1 MTSTA
6 EQSGSKVPA
15 VTLVFWIIKIA
26 ATTLGETAGDTITM
40 TLGWGYLAGT
50 AVFLTLLV
58 VLIAIQIAASK
69 FHPLLY
75 WATIIASTTAGTT
88 LADFADRS
96 LGIGYAGGSALLLAG
111 LIAVL
116 GLWYWSLG
124 SISVATVSTPKVE
137 AFYWTAITLSQTLG
151 TALGD
156 WTADDTGLGYEG
168 GALVFAAAL
177 AALALAYYLTN
188 VSRVFLFW
196 AAFILSRPL
205 GATVGDFLDKPV
217 SDGGLALSRP
227 LASAVIG
234 AFIVA
239 CLLLLPQRAARTRQ
253 DPHDRAALLCRCAW
267 TGRDFGMPTAQIGKL
282 LRHRQLRYFH
292 EIDGHERRD
301 VGDGKLLSGDIR
313 PLFQFA
319 IEEAQKFEHARLV
332 GFAPRR
338 HLRIDH
344 HLHGRM
350 QMLKQVRHGKVQ
362 MELDAPAPHFD
373 QRAVQRAAAE
383 QWRLGLQRLEIAA
396 DSHQFRDHRAIVE
409 H

>member
-239 CLLLLPQRAARTRQ
+239 CLLLLPQRAGQ
-253 DPHDRAALLCRCAW
+253 H
-267 TGRDFGMPTAQIGKL
+267 
-282 LRHRQLRYFH
+282 
-292 EIDGHERRD
+292 
-301 VGDGKLLSGDIR
+301 
-313 PLFQFA
+313 
-319 IEEAQKFEHARLV
+319 
-332 GFAPRR
+332 PR
-338 HLRIDH
+338 
-344 HLHGRM
+344 
-350 QMLKQVRHGKVQ
+350 K
-362 MELDAPAPHFD
+362 
-373 QRAVQRAAAE
+373 
-383 QWRLGLQRLEIAA
+383 
-396 DSHQFRDHRAIVE
+396 SS
-409 H
+409 